1 MATLRLAGNISSRDH
16 ERARSLVQS
25 ASRNPGHLNEREKLI
40 LAIFEAEFLG
50 KDMKK
55 SGELIREY
63 VRRFPDDPEGY
74 YRLAGVL
81 MREGKG
87 EEVLATYE
95 RLLSLDP
102 NQAVAYNFLGYH
114 FIGRHDFVKGEDYLK
129 RYRFLAPD
137 QANPYD
143 SLGELYANTGR
154 YDEAEEHLKR
164 ALQIRPDFFPA
175 IGHLGTLEV
184 GRGNPESAVSQFRR
198 AAEVSEAWKDKL
210 MFVGAAAS
218 ALFDAGRPD
227 DALAMLGEASTAP
240 PALSPREDFYFRY
253 HLIRSRAILLA
264 RAGRAAEAEAE
275 LALLPAVPSD
285 LDRKGKEGLE
295 KGLLG
300 PQAALAGAR
309 GDFESAV
316 RILRELVVEDD
327 EKASGGFPYYPSGF
341 RLRVHLADALSA
353 RKRPRGASA
362 RPRCQPALPRRR
374 GDRPDRRAC
383 RRRRGPPLT
392 WHRDA
397 RASESFDLR
406 KKVLRLETLYDV
418 SRALNV
424 LREEQLLVDE
434 IVARAV
440 SLLDA
445 ERGFGVVF
453 EEHGSPS
460 VVATVGYP
468 SFPGALAA
476 ASDPFVLDLC
486 RARGPLSRTDE
497 TVLGSVA
504 GTVAGRR
511 SSSGTGSSASSSR
524 STGKPAGGPAPP
536 STRAT
541 GASSSRSPRSR
552 RLRSTR
558 SGSCARSRPTST
570 AFARRT
576 AR

>member
-1 MATLRLAGNISSRDH
+1 MTKPRLKKTVLAAAALVVLGAGTATAVFVRGGRDVTTTSAEAYELYRKGLEDERRLYHKDALEAYAKALQLDPHFTMATLRLAGNISSRDH

-327 EKASGGFPYYPSGF
+327 DKASGGFPYYPSGF
-341 RLRVHLADALSA
+341 RLRVHLADALLSLGRPEEA
-353 RKRPRGASA
+353 RKELQPVLAVNPRFA
-362 RPRCQPALPRRR
+362 P
-374 GDRPDRRAC
+374 
-383 RRRRGPPLT
+383 
-392 WHRDA
+392 
-397 RASESFDLR
+397 
-406 KKVLRLETLYDV
+406 
-418 SRALNV
+418 
-424 LREEQLLVDE
+424 
-434 IVARAV
+434 
-440 SLLDA
+440 
-445 ERGFGVVF
+445 
-453 EEHGSPS
+453 
-460 VVATVGYP
+460 
-468 SFPGALAA
+468 ALAA
-476 ASDPFVLDLC
+476 IDRIEG
-486 RARGPLSRTDE
+486 RAADAK
-497 TVLGSVA
+497 GS
-504 GTVAGRR
+504 AGR
-511 SSSGTGSSASSSR
+511 
-524 STGKPAGGPAPP
+524 
-536 STRAT
+536 
-541 GASSSRSPRSR
+541 
-552 RLRSTR
+552 
-558 SGSCARSRPTST
+558 
-570 AFARRT
+570 
-576 AR
+576 